1 MSGLPR
7 PTRGDKAPVSG
18 SEDPLMARRARLARL
33 ANLGRR
39 VGYLTFA
46 LSIGM
51 LVLGLATDFTDGISA
66 VVIGLLVGGSAVL
79 APAILLHY
87 AVRGAEREETERD
100 S

>member
-1 MSGLPR
+1 MSGLRR
-7 PTRGDKAPVSG
+7 PTRGDKAPVSRPK
-18 SEDPLMARRARLARL
+18 DPLMASRARLARL

-39 VGYLTFA
+39 VGYLTFV
-46 LSIGM
+46 LSIGI
-51 LVLGLATDFTDGISA
+51 LALGLAAGFTDGISA

>member
-1 MSGLPR
+1 MSGLR
-7 PTRGDKAPVSG
+7 QPTRGGKAPVSG
-18 SEDPLMARRARLARL
+18 SEDPLIARRARLGRL

-66 VVIGLLVGGSAVL
+66 VVIGLLVGGSVVL

-87 AVRGAEREETERD
+87 AVRGAEREETEQD

>member
-7 PTRGDKAPVSG
+7 PIRGGKAPVSG
-18 SEDPLMARRARLARL
+18 PEDPLMASRARLARL
-33 ANLGRR
+33 AKLGRR

-51 LVLGLATDFTDGISA
+51 LLLGLATDFTDGISA

>member
-1 MSGLPR
+1 MNGLRR
-7 PTRGDKAPVSG
+7 PTRGGKAPVSG
-18 SEDPLMARRARLARL
+18 PKDRLMARRARLARL

-87 AVRGAEREETERD
+87 AVRGAEREETERH

>member
-1 MSGLPR
+1 MSGLR
-7 PTRGDKAPVSG
+7 WTTQGGKAPVTDP
-18 SEDPLMARRARLARL
+18 EDPLMARRARLPRL
-33 ANLGRR
+33 ANIGRQ

-51 LVLGLATDFTDGISA
+51 LVLGLATDFTEGISA

-87 AVRGAEREETERD
+87 AVRGADREETERGN
-100 S
+100 

>member
-7 PTRGDKAPVSG
+7 PTREDKAPVSG

-51 LVLGLATDFTDGISA
+51 LVLGLATDFTDSISA
-66 VVIGLLVGGSAVL
+66 VVIGLLIGGSAVL

>member
-1 MSGLPR
+1 MSGLRR
-7 PTRGDKAPVSG
+7 PTRGGKAPVSG
-18 SEDPLMARRARLARL
+18 PEDPVIARRARLARL
-33 ANLGRR
+33 AKLGRR

-51 LVLGLATDFTDGISA
+51 LLLGLATDFTDGISA

>member
-1 MSGLPR
+1 MSGLRR
-7 PTRGDKAPVSG
+7 PTRGGKAPVSG
-18 SEDPLMARRARLARL
+18 PEDPLMARRARLAQL

>member
-1 MSGLPR
+1 MSGLKR
-7 PTRGDKAPVSG
+7 PTRGGKARVSDP
-18 SEDPLMARRARLARL
+18 EDPLTARRAQLARL
-33 ANLGRR
+33 AKLGRR
-39 VGYLTFA
+39 VGYLAFA

-51 LVLGLATDFTDGISA
+51 LALGLATDFTDCTSA
-66 VVIGLLVGGSAVL
+66 VVIGLLIGGSAVL

>member
-1 MSGLPR
+1 MSGLRR
-7 PTRGDKAPVSG
+7 PTRESKAPVSG

-66 VVIGLLVGGSAVL
+66 VVIGLVVGGSAVL

-87 AVRGAEREETERD
+87 AVRGAEREETEQD

>member
-7 PTRGDKAPVSG
+7 PTRGGKAPVSG

-39 VGYLTFA
+39 VGYSTFA

-51 LVLGLATDFTDGISA
+51 LILGLATDFTDCIST
-66 VVIGLLVGGSAVL
+66 VVIGLLIGGSAVL

>member
-1 MSGLPR
+1 MNGLRR
-7 PTRGDKAPVSG
+7 PTRGGKAQVAGP
-18 SEDPLMARRARLARL
+18 EDPLMARRARLARV

-46 LSIGM
+46 VSIGM
-51 LVLGLATDFTDGISA
+51 LLLGLATDFTDGISA

>member
-7 PTRGDKAPVSG
+7 PTRGGKAPVSG
-18 SEDPLMARRARLARL
+18 SEDPLIARRARLGRL

-66 VVIGLLVGGSAVL
+66 VVIGLLIGGSAVL

>member
-7 PTRGDKAPVSG
+7 PTREGKAPVSG

>member
-1 MSGLPR
+1 MSGLLGR
-7 PTRGDKAPVSG
+7 TGGKEVPVSG
-18 SEDPLMARRARLARL
+18 PEDPLVARRARLARL
-33 ANLGRR
+33 ASLGRQ
-39 VGYLTFA
+39 VGYSTFA
-46 LSIGM
+46 LSIGL

>member
-1 MSGLPR
+1 MRALPQRTSGYMARVAGP
-7 PTRGDKAPVSG
+7 
-18 SEDPLMARRARLARL
+18 EDPLMARRARLARL
-33 ANLGRR
+33 AKLGRR

>member
-1 MSGLPR
+1 MSGLRR
-7 PTRGDKAPVSG
+7 PTRGGKAPVSG
-18 SEDPLMARRARLARL
+18 SENPLMARRARLARV

-51 LVLGLATDFTDGISA
+51 LLLGLATDFTDGISA

>member
-1 MSGLPR
+1 MSGLGQ
-7 PTRGDKAPVSG
+7 PTRRGKAPVPDF
-18 SEDPLMARRARLARL
+18 EDPLMARRARLSRL

-51 LVLGLATDFTDGISA
+51 LVLGLATDFTNGISA

>member
-7 PTRGDKAPVSG
+7 PTRGGKAPVSG
-18 SEDPLMARRARLARL
+18 PEDPLMARRARLAQL

-51 LVLGLATDFTDGISA
+51 LVLGLATDFTNGISA

>member
-1 MSGLPR
+1 MSGLPQ
-7 PTRGDKAPVSG
+7 PTRGDKAPASG
-18 SEDPLMARRARLARL
+18 PEDPLMASRARLARL

-51 LVLGLATDFTDGISA
+51 LVLGLATDFTNGISA

>member
-1 MSGLPR
+1 MSGLPQ
-7 PTRGDKAPVSG
+7 PTRGGKAPVSG
-18 SEDPLMARRARLARL
+18 PEDPLMTRRARLAQL

-46 LSIGM
+46 LSIGL
-51 LVLGLATDFTDGISA
+51 LVLGLAPDYTESIAA
-66 VVIGLLVGGSAVL
+66 VVIGLLVGGSTVL

>member
-1 MSGLPR
+1 MSGLPQ
-7 PTRGDKAPVSG
+7 PTRGGKAPVSG
-18 SEDPLMARRARLARL
+18 PEDPLMARRARLARL

-66 VVIGLLVGGSAVL
+66 VVIGLLIGGSAVL

>member
-1 MSGLPR
+1 MNGLRR
-7 PTRGDKAPVSG
+7 PTRVDKAPVSG
-18 SEDPLMARRARLARL
+18 PEDPLMARRGRLARL
-33 ANLGRR
+33 ASLGRQ
-39 VGYLTFA
+39 VGYSTFA
-46 LSIGM
+46 LSIGL